1 MTSITVLTSNPRK
14 PLTKTVSQKVDA
26 TTGELTYSIAQYD
39 QSIKFF
45 SSKDVP
51 VRNFDDLSNV
61 LTQLITDPYSCIIR
75 GAVRD
80 GTDRSGHVRRKA
92 GGEAGCIEEVDQ
104 QWVALDIDKFPL
116 AALGVNDIYEA
127 PAAIRKLLPTCFAKA
142 ACWWKFS
149 SSMGFTKSG
158 TVSCHFYFWLSA
170 PVSNAELRAYFN
182 SFNKSF
188 SAAYGVEDMKL
199 IDLVFFDSI
208 QIHYTAAPVLI
219 GVDDPLTQRYGV
231 LPGLASVD
239 LEDDIQPT
247 GDLESLETKVHD
259 KLAQVGSDK
268 EGFHVPLRGAAMVA
282 ARIWPGA
289 NGLAQFKALA
299 RDAITKADKTQHS
312 AEQID
317 RYKSD
322 YFLDQLFNSAA
333 EKIGTDNI
341 NPNVFTALQRYIF
354 IRTGNNYLDTSTN
367 KTVVT
372 DALNKEFAYLFGG
385 KRIADKIFHENKS
398 AFREA
403 SHMEFVPGEKPKDVV
418 SVNGIRVFNTWEGR
432 VGSIINEEP
441 IIQPLI
447 DHLGYLCDGQ
457 QEVVDQLLDFMAFII
472 KYPGKK
478 VMWAPVISG
487 HEGTGKSTLKR
498 VMSRVFRPA
507 SVKEITVT
515 ALESQFNPY
524 MESELIFLEEV
535 YASSKMEVA
544 DKLKTIITE
553 QYIDLNKK
561 HEQQKNIRNYSNLMV
576 FTNQTNP
583 MYMSSSD
590 RRYLVIR
597 SESPKKPTDYYETL
611 HRWIDHEKCPDWLT
625 TWSHLRDLSKFSPTK
640 PPIITTAKEKVIEAS
655 RPAMEQVFTA
665 AMRERCWP
673 LQHDCMTFTKLKSA
687 MRSSVTNSTFRQWV
701 VNSGLEVRM
710 INNIEVVIVDR
721 AGRGDDE
728 ILQLA
733 KAVVIGSEQ
742 DYHNGGMM

>member
-1 MTSITVLTSNPRK
+1 MR
-14 PLTKTVSQKVDA
+14 
-26 TTGELTYSIAQYD
+26 E
-39 QSIKFF
+39 
-45 SSKDVP
+45 
-51 VRNFDDLSNV
+51 
-61 LTQLITDPYSCIIR
+61 
-75 GAVRD
+75 

-104 QWVALDIDKFPL
+104 QWVAIDIDKFPL
-116 AALGVNDIYEA
+116 AALGVSDIYEA
-127 PAAIRKLLPTCFAKA
+127 PEAIRKLLPTCFAKA

-149 SSMGFTKSG
+149 SSMGFTKAG
-158 TVSCHFYFWLSA
+158 TVSIHFYFWMSS
-170 PVSNAELRAYFN
+170 PISNGELRSYFN

-188 SAAYGVEDMKL
+188 AAAYGTEDKL

-219 GVDDPLTQRYGV
+219 GVKDPLSQRYGV
-231 LPGLASVD
+231 LPGLAAVD
-239 LEDDIQPT
+239 LEDDILPT
-247 GDLESLETKVHD
+247 GDLASLETKVHD

-289 NGLAQFKALA
+289 TGLAQFKALA
-299 RDAITKADKTQHS
+299 RDAITRADKSQHS
-312 AEQID
+312 AEQVE

-322 YFLDQLFNSAA
+322 YFLEQLFNSAA

-341 NPNVFTALQRYIF
+341 SPNVFTALQRYIF
-354 IRTGNNYLDTSTN
+354 IRTANNYLDTTSG

-385 KRIADKIFHENKS
+385 KRVADKIFHENKN

-418 SVNGIRVFNTWEGR
+418 SVQGIKVFNTWEGR
-432 VGSIINEEP
+432 NGSIINETP
-441 IIQPLI
+441 VIDPLI
-447 DHLGYLCDGQ
+447 HHLMYLCDGDTS
-457 QEVVDQLLDFMAFII
+457 VVDQLLDFIAFII

-498 VMSRVFRPA
+498 VMARVFKPA
-507 SVKEITVT
+507 SIKEITVT

-524 MESELIFLEEV
+524 MESEMIFLEEV

-583 MYMSSSD
+583 MYMSSTD

-597 SESPKKPTDYYETL
+597 SESPKKPNEYYEAL
-611 HRWIDHEKCPDWLT
+611 HEWIDHEKCADWLT

-640 PPIITTAKEKVIEAS
+640 PPIVTEAKKRVIEAS
-655 RPAMEQVFTA
+655 RPAAEQLFVT
-665 AMRERCWP
+665 AMRERSWP
-673 LQHDCMTFTKLKSA
+673 LQHDAMTLQKLKA
-687 MRSSVTNSTFRQWV
+687 VMRSPVTLSTMRGWLK
-701 VNSGLEVRM
+701 NSGVEVRM
-710 INNIEVVIVDR
+710 INNIEVVIVDS
-721 AGRGDDE
+721 AGRTDDQ
-728 ILQLA
+728 ILDLA
-733 KAVVIGSEQ
+733 KSVVIGSEQ
-742 DYHNGGMM
+742 DYHNGGYM

>member
-1 MTSITVLTSNPRK
+1 MTAITVLTSNPKK
-14 PLTKTVSQKVDA
+14 PLTKTVSQKIDA
-26 TTGELTYSIAQYD
+26 TTGEVVYSIAQYD

-45 SSKDVP
+45 SSRDEP
-51 VRNFDDLSNV
+51 VQNFD
-61 LTQLITDPYSCIIR
+61 QLAGLLDRLIADPYSCIIR
-75 GAVRD
+75 GVVRE

-104 QWVALDIDKFPL
+104 QWVAIDVDKFPL
-116 AALGVNDIYEA
+116 AALGVTDIYKA
-127 PAAIRKLLPTCFAKA
+127 PEEIRKLLPTCFAKA

-149 SSMGFTKSG
+149 SSMGFTKSNTFSG
-158 TVSCHFYFWLSA
+158 HFYFWLSA
-170 PVSNAELRAYFN
+170 PISNAELKSYFN

-188 SAAYGVEDMKL
+188 SAAYGTEDKL
-199 IDLVFFDSI
+199 VDLVFFDSI
-208 QIHYTAAPVLI
+208 QIHYTAAPVLV
-219 GVDDPLTQRYGV
+219 GVEDPLKIRCGV

-247 GDLESLETKVHD
+247 GDLVALETKVHD
-259 KLAQVGSDK
+259 KLSQVGSDK

-289 NGLAQFKALA
+289 NGLVQFKALA
-299 RDAITKADKTQHS
+299 RDAILRADKSQHS
-312 AEQID
+312 AEQIE

-341 NPNVFTALQRYIF
+341 NPNVFTALQRYVF
-354 IRTGNNYLDTSTN
+354 IRTGNNYLDTISG

-385 KRIADKIFHENKS
+385 KRAADKIFHENKN

-403 SHMEFVPGEKPKDVV
+403 SHMEFVPGEKPKEVV
-418 SVNGIRVFNTWEGR
+418 SVNGVKVYNTWEGR
-432 VGSIINEEP
+432 VGSIINDEP
-441 IIQPLI
+441 VIQPLV
-447 DHLGYLCDGQ
+447 DHLHYLCDGDQ
-457 QEVVDQLLDFMAFII
+457 LVVDQLLDYMAYII

-498 VMSRVFRPA
+498 VMSRVFK
-507 SVKEITVT
+507 SGSIKEITVT
-515 ALESQFNPY
+515 SLESQFNPY

-561 HEQQKNIRNYSNLMV
+561 HEQQKNIRNYANLMV

-583 MYMSSSD
+583 LYMSSSD

-597 SESPKKPTDYYETL
+597 SESPKKPQEYYEKL
-611 HRWIDHEKCPDWLT
+611 HEWIDHEKCPDWLT

-640 PPIITTAKEKVIEAS
+640 PPIVTAAKERVIEAS
-655 RPAMEQVFTA
+655 RSGAEQMFVA
-665 AMRERCWP
+665 AMRERSWP
-673 LQHDCMTFTKLKSA
+673 LQHDAVTLQKLKTA
-687 MRSSVTNSTFRQWV
+687 MRTSATLSTVKHWLK
-701 VNSGLEVRM
+701 NSGVEVRM
-710 INNIEVVIVDR
+710 INNVEVVIVDAR
-721 AGRGDDE
+721 GRTDAE
-728 ILQLA
+728 ILEIA
-733 KAVVIGSEQ
+733 KTVVVGSEQ

>member
-26 TTGELTYSIAQYD
+26 VTGEVTYSIGQYD
-39 QSIKFF
+39 QSLKFF
-45 SSKDVP
+45 SSKDEP
-51 VRNFDDLSNV
+51 VRNFDDLSNL
-61 LTQLITDPYSCIIR
+61 LTRLVTDPYSCIIR
-75 GAVRD
+75 GVVRE
-80 GTDRSGHVRRKA
+80 GTDRTGHVRRKA

-104 QWVALDIDKFPL
+104 QWVAIDIDKFPL
-116 AALGVNDIYEA
+116 AALGVTDVYEA
-127 PAAIRKLLPTCFAKA
+127 PAAIRNLLPTCFSKA

-158 TVSCHFYFWLSA
+158 TVSIHFYFWLTS
-170 PVSNAELRAYFN
+170 PVSNAELRSYFN

-188 SAAYGVEDMKL
+188 SAAYGTDDKL

-219 GVDDPLTQRYGV
+219 GVKDPLGQRYGT
-231 LPGLASVD
+231 LSGLASVD

-247 GDLESLETKVHD
+247 GDLTSLETKVHD

-282 ARIWPGA
+282 ARIWPGN
-289 NGLAQFKALA
+289 NGLTQFKALA
-299 RDAITKADKTQHS
+299 RDAILRADKTQHS
-312 AEQID
+312 PEQIE

-341 NPNVFTALQRYIF
+341 SPNVFTALQRYIF
-354 IRTGNNYLDTSTN
+354 IRTNNNYLDTTSG

-385 KRIADKIFHENKS
+385 KRVADKIFHENKS

-403 SHMEFVPGEKPKDVV
+403 SHMEFVPGERPKDVV
-418 SVNGIRVFNTWEGR
+418 SVGPVKVFNTWEGR
-432 VGSIINEEP
+432 NGSIINEEP
-441 IIQPLI
+441 IINPLV
-447 DHLGYLCDGQ
+447 DHLHYLCDGDSD
-457 QEVVDQLLDFMAFII
+457 VVNQLLDFIAYII

-498 VMSRVFRPA
+498 VMARVFKSA
-507 SVKEITVT
+507 SIKEITVT

-524 MESELIFLEEV
+524 MESEMIFLEEV

-583 MYMSSSD
+583 MYMSSTD

-597 SESPKKPTDYYETL
+597 SESPKKPNEYYESL
-611 HRWIDHEKCPDWLT
+611 HQWIEHEKCADWLT

-640 PPIITTAKEKVIEAS
+640 PPIVTEAKKRVIEAS
-655 RPAMEQVFTA
+655 RPAAEQLFTTA
-665 AMRERCWP
+665 TRERSWP
-673 LQHDCMTFTKLKSA
+673 LQHDAMTLQKLKAS
-687 MRSSVTNSTFRQWV
+687 MRSSVTLSTLKGWLKNAGV
-701 VNSGLEVRM
+701 EVKM
-710 INNIEVVIVDR
+710 INNIEVVIVDQG
-721 AGRGDDE
+721 GRSDAD
-728 ILQLA
+728 ILELA
-733 KAVVIGSEQ
+733 KSVVIGSEQ
-742 DYHNGGMM
+742 DYHNGGSM